1 MYVGIQESPMNQLL
15 KIHAEVCLMD
25 HIHNG
30 RTILYSHHTCRK
42 FISAYLTVLGIF
54 WVCFILIYFILSY
67 HSFNMAALEDLR
79 RYLYA

>member
-1 MYVGIQESPMNQLL
+1 MGIQESPVNQLL
-15 KIHAEVCLMD
+15 KIYSEVYFLLD
-25 HIHNG
+25 GSYSQHI
-30 RTILYSHHTCRK
+30 CRK

-54 WVCFILIYFILSY
+54 CVCFILFYFILSY